1 MKEVVSY
8 DGVHCANCSA
18 PMQGEFCHHC
28 GQSIHSVLKPVHH
41 MAEDALET
49 VLHVDGRLFHTVPPL
64 FAKPGF
70 LTLEYFAGRR
80 QRYIAPFR
88 LMFILCLLAFFLT
101 HIAIDVLAG
110 HRLTEGAT
118 PSAHIDKHAF
128 DDLQTPTEVQ
138 RSLDKTIADMDKA
151 RGASMHLADAG
162 MDDAEQQLRA
172 QAAARIAVLQGKPAV
187 GASAA
192 TPAKPAST
200 HGEDQENDDTG
211 KQQQR
216 PPHARTKVH
225 FPRIAWLPEFA
236 NARLAHAGTNL
247 NANIDGIN
255 QGGAAKDEAIERIKA
270 GLFGVLPQTMFLM
283 MPLFALLLKLVYI
296 FKRRLYMEHLIVAL
310 HSHAF
315 LFLALLLAVVVA
327 LLKAWIEPHAAWAG
341 HPLRWIEWGLA
352 LWAPV
357 YLLWMQK
364 RIYRQGWPMTVFKYL
379 LVGWCYAWLLG
390 SALGI
395 AAVLGITH

>member
-18 PMQGEFCHHC
+18 PMQGEYCHHC
-28 GQSIHSVLKPVHH
+28 GQSIHTVLKPVHH

-49 VLHVDGRLFHTVPPL
+49 VLHVDGRLFHTVPQL
-64 FAKPGF
+64 FTKPGF

-101 HIAIDVLAG
+101 HIAIDVATG
-110 HRLTEGAT
+110 HRLTES
-118 PSAHIDKHAF
+118 SALSAQADKPAF
-128 DDLQTPTEVQ
+128 DDLHTPAEVQ
-138 RSLDKTIADMDKA
+138 RSLDKTVADLDRA
-151 RGASMHLADAG
+151 RGASLHLADAG
-162 MDDAEQQLRA
+162 LDDAEKKLRA
-172 QAAARIAVLQGKPAV
+172 QAAARIAALQGTPAT
-187 GASAA
+187 GTSAA

-200 HGEDQENDDTG
+200 DAEDQKNDDTG
-211 KQQQR
+211 KQHHGR
-216 PPHARTKVH
+216 THASTKVH
-225 FPRIAWLPEFA
+225 ITPVAWLPEFA
-236 NARLAHAGTNL
+236 NARLAHAAANL
-247 NANIDGIN
+247 DANIAGIN

-315 LFLALLLAVVVA
+315 LFLTLLLAVVVA
-327 LLKAWIEPHAAWAG
+327 LLKAWIEPHAAWASY
-341 HPLRWIEWGLA
+341 PLRWIEWGLA
-352 LWAPV
+352 LWAPI

-364 RIYRQGWPMTVFKYL
+364 RIYRQGWAMTVFKYL
-379 LVGWCYAWLLG
+379 LVGWCYTWLLG
-390 SALGI
+390 FALGF

>member
-49 VLHVDGRLFHTVPPL
+49 VLHVDGRLFHTLPPL
-64 FAKPGF
+64 FTKPGF

-101 HIAIDVLAG
+101 HIAIDVLG
-110 HRLTEGAT
+110 EHRLGDNAT
-118 PSAHIDKHAF
+118 STAHIGKSEF
-128 DDLQTPTEVQ
+128 DDLGTVEEVQ
-138 RSLDKTIADMDKA
+138 QSLDHKLADLHKA
-151 RGASMHLADAG
+151 REASPSIAYGGLDA
-162 MDDAEQQLRA
+162 AEKKLRK
-172 QAAARIAVLQGKPAV
+172 QAAKRIAKLQ
-187 GASAA
+187 A
-192 TPAKPAST
+192 TPAGATSATTPAPAST
-200 HGEDQENDDTG
+200 VSSKDDTEEDTSNSEWLRNPSG
-211 KQQQR
+211 I
-216 PPHARTKVH
+216 H
-225 FPRIAWLPEFA
+225 IAWLPEFA
-236 NARLAHAGTNL
+236 NARLSHAAANFKANL
-247 NANIDGIN
+247 DGIN
-255 QGGAAKDEAIERIKA
+255 KGGAAKEEAIERIKA

-283 MPLFALLLKLVYI
+283 MPLFALLLKLVYV

-315 LFLALLLAVVVA
+315 LFLTLLLAVVVA
-327 LLKAWIEPHAAWAG
+327 LLKAWIEPHAAWTG
-341 HPLRWIEWGLA
+341 YPLRWIEWGLA

-364 RIYRQGWPMTVFKYL
+364 RIYRQGWVMTVFKYL
-379 LVGWCYAWLLG
+379 FVGWCYTWLLG
-390 SALGI
+390 FALGF

>member
-8 DGVHCANCSA
+8 NGVHCANCGA

-28 GQSIHSVLKPVHH
+28 GQSIHSVLKPMHH

-64 FAKPGF
+64 FTKPGF

-101 HIAIDVLAG
+101 HIAIDVLVG

-118 PSAHIDKHAF
+118 PSVHIDKHAF

-138 RSLDKTIADMDKA
+138 LSLDKTVADMDKA

-187 GASAA
+187 GASTA

-200 HGEDQENDDTG
+200 HGEDQDNGDSSEPH
-211 KQQQR
+211 QR
-216 PPHARTKVH
+216 PTHASTKIHYTPV
-225 FPRIAWLPEFA
+225 AWLPEFA
-236 NARLAHAGTNL
+236 NARLGHAV
-247 NANIDGIN
+247 ANMKASLDGIN
-255 QGGAAKDEAIERIKA
+255 NGGASKEDAIERIKA

-283 MPLFALLLKLVYI
+283 MPLFALLLKLVYV

-315 LFLALLLAVVVA
+315 LFLTLLLAVVVA
-327 LLKAWIEPHAAWAG
+327 LLKAWVEPHAAWADY
-341 HPLRWIEWGLA
+341 PLRWIEWGLA

-364 RIYRQGWPMTVFKYL
+364 RIYRQGWTMTIFKYL
-379 LVGWCYAWLLG
+379 FVGWCYTWLLG
-390 SALGI
+390 FALGF

>member
-18 PMQGEFCHHC
+18 PMQGEYCHHC
-28 GQSIHSVLKPVHH
+28 GQSIHTVLKPVHH

-49 VLHVDGRLFHTVPPL
+49 VLHVDGRLFHTLPPL
-64 FAKPGF
+64 FTKPGF

-101 HIAIDVLAG
+101 HIAIDVLTE
-110 HRLTEGAT
+110 HRLTESVT
-118 PSAHIDKHAF
+118 PSVHVSEHTF
-128 DDLQTPTEVQ
+128 DDLQTPAEVKHLLDEKVAELDSA
-138 RSLDKTIADMDKA
+138 REPSL
-151 RGASMHLADAG
+151 HLADAKL
-162 MDDAEQQLRA
+162 DDAEKILRA
-172 QAAARIAVLQGKPAV
+172 QAAARIAVLQGAPAA
-187 GASAA
+187 GSSAA
-192 TPAKPAST
+192 TPAKPAT
-200 HGEDQENDDTG
+200 ADAEDQETDDTG
-211 KQQQR
+211 KR
-216 PPHARTKVH
+216 HRGRTHGSTKIH
-225 FPRIAWLPEFA
+225 FTPVAWLPEFA
-236 NARLAHAGTNL
+236 NARLAHATANL
-247 NANIDGIN
+247 KANLAGIS

-283 MPLFALLLKLVYI
+283 MPLFALLLKLVYL

-315 LFLALLLAVVVA
+315 LFLTLLLAVVVA
-327 LLKAWIEPHAAWAG
+327 LLKAWIEPHAAWAAY
-341 HPLRWIEWGLA
+341 PLRWIEWGLA

-364 RIYRQGWPMTVFKYL
+364 RIYRQGWAMTIFKYL
-379 LVGWCYAWLLG
+379 LVGWCYTWLLG

-395 AAVLGITH
+395 AVMLGITH